1 MHHDHAQKF
10 RSHFQVMIGLERSI
24 SARPHM
30 VQHEDR
36 SDACEDRPQQVMSAA
51 EIQGIQSGP
60 NDGVAELLH
69 LK

>member
-1 MHHDHAQKF
+1 
-10 RSHFQVMIGLERSI
+10 VMIGLELSI

-60 NDGVAELLH
+60 NDGIAELLH

>member
-1 MHHDHAQKF
+1 
-10 RSHFQVMIGLERSI
+10 
-24 SARPHM
+24 M

-36 SDACEDRPQQVMSAA
+36 SDACQDWPQQVMSAT